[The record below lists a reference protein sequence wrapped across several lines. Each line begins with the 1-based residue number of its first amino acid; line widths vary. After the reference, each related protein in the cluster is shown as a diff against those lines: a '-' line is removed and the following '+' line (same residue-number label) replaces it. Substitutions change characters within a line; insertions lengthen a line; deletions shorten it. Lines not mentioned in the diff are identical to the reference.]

1 LQEGV
6 SSLLSLLLMFARCPA
21 EQCTKL
27 LDGMSQINLCC
38 SVTTYPTRYDE
49 ADSLLAT
56 LDAVTEVFEVPRDD
70 PRRQHSNI
78 SNQLLGSLAASSS
91 SSSSQAANGSA
102 PVADPSGSKSSSS
115 SSTSDSV
122 VIGDQQKQQQ
132 QQHEEIFRGL
142 RARCNIPANVPITTY
157 DGLIVT
163 SMDPV
168 KHSSSAAAA
177 ADAPAGSSINGPGAL
192 QQPQAAAA
200 TADKYPDNAAAAVDV
215 GYFQRYL
222 LGPEQY
228 FQSTSVYNYGNPM
241 TKGPMINDA
250 AGTGKEMNCGMGCL
264 LRKRGKAVSL
274 QDVVLTVR
282 PIAAQEEL
290 LTSYKMERRA

>member
-1 LQEGV
+1 
-6 SSLLSLLLMFARCPA
+6 M
-21 EQCTKL
+21 
-27 LDGMSQINLCC
+27 LCC
-38 SVTTYPTRYDE
+38 CFIIPPTRYDE

-78 SNQLLGSLAASSS
+78 SNQLLSSVAASSSS

-115 SSTSDSV
+115 STSTSTSSSDNV
-122 VIGDQQKQQQ
+122 VIGDQQKQQQQQQ

-157 DGLIVT
+157 DGLIIT
-163 SMDPV
+163 TLDPV
-168 KHSSSAAAA
+168 KHSAAAAVAAAA
-177 ADAPAGSSINGPGAL
+177 APAGNGINGPDPV
-192 QQPQAAAA
+192 QPQAAAA
-200 TADKYPDNAAAAVDV
+200 AADKRPDDAAAVDV

-274 QDVVLTVR
+274 LDVVLTVR

-290 LTSYKMERRA
+290 LTSYKMERTA

>member
-1 LQEGV
+1 V
-6 SSLLSLLLMFARCPA
+6 LLF
-21 EQCTKL
+21 T
-27 LDGMSQINLCC
+27 IH
-38 SVTTYPTRYDE
+38 PTRYDE

-56 LDAVTEVFEVPRDD
+56 LDAVTEVFEVPKDD

-78 SNQLLGSLAASSS
+78 SNQLLGSVTAS

-102 PVADPSGSKSSSS
+102 PAADPSGSRSSSS
-115 SSTSDSV
+115 SSSKTSSRDSV
-122 VIGDQQKQQQ
+122 VMGDQQKQQQ

-157 DGLIVT
+157 DGLIIT
-163 SMDPV
+163 SLDPV
-168 KHSSSAAAA
+168 KHSAAAAAAAAGSGGSESKGSGALQQPESAAPAAAGKGADDAAAAA
-177 ADAPAGSSINGPGAL
+177 ADAS
-192 QQPQAAAA
+192 
-200 TADKYPDNAAAAVDV
+200 
-215 GYFQRYL
+215 YFERYL

-274 QDVVLTVR
+274 HDVVLTVR
-282 PIAAQEEL
+282 LIAAREEL